1 MWIICRYS
9 EFPFLAAS
17 PDGLVGENG
26 IVEIKCPFVAINTLN
41 AVDAVNNKLL
51 KYCNITNDNRI
62 ELKPEHKYYY
72 QVMGQMRITDRKL
85 CYFVVYTPNWT
96 SIQEIKYDE
105 IFWNTKMAE
114 KLKRFYMECLLPEI
128 VDPLYGRRFEITD
141 IREPEYIKE
150 AQRKKLK

>member
-1 MWIICRYS
+1 
-9 EFPFLAAS
+9 
-17 PDGLVGENG
+17 
-26 IVEIKCPFVAINTLN
+26 
-41 AVDAVNNKLL
+41 
-51 KYCNITNDNRI
+51 
-62 ELKPEHKYYY
+62 
-72 QVMGQMRITDRKL
+72 MGQMRITNRRL

-96 SIQEIKYDE
+96 SIQEIQYDE
-105 IFWNTKMAE
+105 VFWNTKMAE